1 MRTLVLIDNNKDDL
15 LFIKEALAT
24 IDGDIQCLS
33 FVYSE
38 EAMHAMTTKMLDGP
52 DAVFMNL
59 NMPRRNGIQCL
70 MEFRSNPAFE
80 NLPIFLY
87 APRIT
92 TEVLEALKGSGFTT
106 AFEKPNTML
115 GWKKI
120 MKQMITAIDNPA
132 DNFRALFK
140 NSSWYIELPS
150 RL

>member
-15 LFIKEALAT
+15 LFIKEALAS
-24 IDGDIQCLS
+24 IDSDIQCLS

-38 EAMHAMTTKMLDGP
+38 EAMNAMMSKILDGP

-70 MEFRSNPAFE
+70 MELRSNPAFE
-80 NLPIFLY
+80 NLPVVLY

-92 TEVLEALKGSGFTT
+92 VDVLELLKGSGVTT

-120 MKQMITAIDNPA
+120 MQEMLTSIDNPTE
-132 DNFRALFK
+132 NFRALFK

-150 RL
+150 R

>member
-15 LFIKEALAT
+15 LFIKEALAS
-24 IDGDIQCLS
+24 IDPTIQCLS

-38 EAMHAMTTKMLDGP
+38 EAVIAMTTRILDGP

-70 MEFRSNPAFE
+70 MELRSHVAFE
-80 NLPIFLY
+80 NLPVILY

-92 TEVLEALKGSGFTT
+92 AEVLESLKGSGVTT

-115 GWKKI
+115 GWKKV
-120 MKQMITAIDNPA
+120 MQQMLGAIENPTE
-132 DNFRALFK
+132 NFRALFK

-150 RL
+150 R